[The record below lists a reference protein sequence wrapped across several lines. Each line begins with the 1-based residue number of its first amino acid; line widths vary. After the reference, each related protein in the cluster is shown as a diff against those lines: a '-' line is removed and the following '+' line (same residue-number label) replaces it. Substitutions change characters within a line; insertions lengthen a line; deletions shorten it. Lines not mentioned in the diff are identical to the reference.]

1 MTALIPT
8 RRPAAP
14 AAAAETDAVPARRPV
29 PAAAFVALVVVGAV
43 LRAWNV
49 GGHRLSLDETFTAM
63 TARRS
68 VGGLFSILRQ
78 LDSHPPLDYL
88 LRMPFAGS
96 GSDVLVRLPS
106 VLFSIAA
113 LGLFAWW
120 MRDRGRVGLIATA
133 LFAVSGF
140 ELLYGR
146 QARMYALMELV
157 GVATAVAADHWLRTR
172 CLRTRATRRPE
183 PATTAATAPSA
194 TGAVW
199 LVAAATTV
207 GVFTHT
213 SALLL
218 AAGVFWLP
226 GFARDRAAWVWRAAV
241 ALPVVL
247 WAALWGSTFL
257 HQASGDPADWIPY
270 TTLHRFAAAATQP
283 LNFQSS
289 LAWIDAALIA
299 AGIVCVV
306 RTDRRLTRVGAAC
319 FAAPVLVAGVLGI
332 FSHFL
337 LGRTLTF
344 ASWAP
349 LVAVAFLVDALLR
362 RWRLVGAVLAAALAV
377 IVLSSTV
384 QAMRNTPLSDIDALD
399 ARVVAVARPGDVVAA
414 RPVRLL
420 RAFIDWNVGV
430 QMPGSKA
437 HVAIPIDDTVAY
449 QLAGT
454 PTGRVWLIESADAPR
469 ALDKLPSCAPTW
481 QNAAARLRC
490 VRVSG

>member
-1 MTALIPT
+1 
-8 RRPAAP
+8 
-14 AAAAETDAVPARRPV
+14 
-29 PAAAFVALVVVGAV
+29 
-43 LRAWNV
+43 
-49 GGHRLSLDETFTAM
+49 M

-172 CLRTRATRRPE
+172 CLRTRAARRPE

-226 GFARDRAAWVWRAAV
+226 GFGSRPGGLGLARRGRAPGRAV
-241 ALPVVL
+241 GCTLGIDVPPPGERRSRRLDPVHH
-247 WAALWGSTFL
+247 AAPVRGG
-257 HQASGDPADWIPY
+257 GDPA
-270 TTLHRFAAAATQP
+270 TQLP
-283 LNFQSS
+283 ELPG
-289 LAWIDAALIA
+289 L
-299 AGIVCVV
+299 
-306 RTDRRLTRVGAAC
+306 DRRRPDRRRHRVRRPDRPPAQPGRRGMFRRPRAGRRGARDLLALPAGADADLRVVGAARGRGVPRRRAATPVATGRC
-319 FAAPVLVAGVLGI
+319 RARRRPRGDRAELDRAGHAQHASERYRRARRPGRCGRPPRRRGGGPSGPAAPP
-332 FSHFL
+332 FS
-337 LGRTLTF
+337 RT
-344 ASWAP
+344 SSP
-349 LVAVAFLVDALLR
+349 
-362 RWRLVGAVLAAALAV
+362 
-377 IVLSSTV
+377 SST
-384 QAMRNTPLSDIDALD
+384 R
-399 ARVVAVARPGDVVAA
+399 
-414 RPVRLL
+414 
-420 RAFIDWNVGV
+420 
-430 QMPGSKA
+430 
-437 HVAIPIDDTVAY
+437 
-449 QLAGT
+449 
-454 PTGRVWLIESADAPR
+454 
-469 ALDKLPSCAPTW
+469 
-481 QNAAARLRC
+481 
-490 VRVSG
+490 